1 MPVPYDAILV
11 LGFGG
16 PYQPDDVMPFLENV
30 TRGRGV
36 PRERLAEVAEHY
48 YHFGGASPINAQT
61 EALVEALRG
70 ELAAHGPQLPVY
82 LGTRNWHPYLADT
95 LRKMKADGVKRALA
109 VATSAWS
116 SYSSCRQYRENI
128 LAAQAEVGKE
138 SSDGAAPVV
147 DKLRVFGTE
156 AGFVEAMAD
165 RLRDALAQAA
175 SLNGKAAEVLFTA
188 HSIPQSMAR
197 TSRYE
202 GQLREASERT
212 AALAGASKWRLVWQ
226 SRSGPP
232 TVPWLEPDIL
242 DTLKAI
248 ASEQPGAKVVIAP
261 IGFLSDHMEV
271 LYDLDYEAK
280 HLCDELGITM
290 VRAGTVGTHPRFLK
304 MLGELIRARADA
316 AASGLELGW
325 PDVCPADCCPAP
337 VRPTGPPGAAG
348 GRPQPSPSR

>member
-1 MPVPYDAILV
+1 MANYDAIV
-11 LGFGG
+11 VVSFGG
-16 PYQPDDVMPFLENV
+16 PYQPDDVIPFLENV

-36 PRERLAEVAEHY
+36 PRERLEEVAQHY

-61 EALVEALRG
+61 DELVAALKA
-70 ELAAHGPQLPVY
+70 ELINDKPGGMPVY
-82 LGTRNWHPYLADT
+82 LGNRNWTPYLADT
-95 LRKMKADGVKRALA
+95 MKQMKVDGVKRALA

-128 LAAQAEVGKE
+128 AAALVAVTE
-138 SSDGAAPVV
+138 GAPVPTMVV
-147 DKLRVFGTE
+147 DKVRVYGTE
-156 AGFVEAMAD
+156 AGFIEAMAD
-165 RLRDALAQAA
+165 RVREALAQ
-175 SLNGKAAEVLFTA
+175 NPGAEILFTA

-202 GQLREASERT
+202 AQLREASGRVAE
-212 AALAGASKWRLVWQ
+212 LVGASKWRLVWQ

-242 DTLKAI
+242 DTLRAM
-248 ASEQPGAKVVIAP
+248 PGARVVIAP

-280 HLCDELGITM
+280 HVCEELGITM
-290 VRAGTVGTHPRFLK
+290 VRAGTVGTHPVFIK
-304 MLGELIRARADA
+304 MLGELIRARMA
-316 AASGLELGW
+316 GEFTEW

-337 VRPTGPPGAAG
+337 VRPAGPHGTSGTGA
-348 GRPQPSPSR
+348 GRPSAV

>member
-1 MPVPYDAILV
+1 MPTYDAIV
-11 LGFGG
+11 VVSFGG
-16 PYQPDDVMPFLENV
+16 PYQPDDVIPFLENV

-36 PRERLAEVAEHY
+36 PRERLEEVAQHY

-61 EALVEALRG
+61 DELVAALRDEMPG
-70 ELAAHGPQLPVY
+70 MPVY
-82 LGTRNWHPYLADT
+82 LGNRNWTPFLADT
-95 LRKMKADGVKRALA
+95 MRQMKAYGVKRALA

-128 LAAQAEVGKE
+128 AAALAAVGE
-138 SSDGAAPVV
+138 GAALPPMIV
-147 DKLRVFGTE
+147 DKVRVFGTE

-165 RLRDALAQAA
+165 RVREALAQ
-175 SLNGKAAEVLFTA
+175 NPGAEILFTA

-202 GQLREASERT
+202 AQLREASARVAE
-212 AALAGASKWRLVWQ
+212 LAGGAQWRLVWQ

-242 DTLKAI
+242 DTLKEMA
-248 ASEQPGAKVVIAP
+248 GKRVVIAP

-271 LYDLDYEAK
+271 MYDLDYEAK
-280 HLCDELGITM
+280 HLCDELSITM
-290 VRAGTVGTHPRFLK
+290 VRAGTVGTHPTFIK
-304 MLGELIRARADA
+304 MLGGLIRTRMA
-316 AASGLELGW
+316 GEFTGW

-337 VRPTGPPGAAG
+337 VRPPARPDSSGTAT
-348 GRPQPSPSR
+348 GRPTSV